1 MVAIIY
7 DGRMNMP
14 LISREINKNVK
25 AYGELV
31 GLERNFDI
39 LNKQMIIGERLAEFF
54 MIDGFVKDDVMEKI
68 LESFLSVKKEDLPPS
83 YEDFVKMIPYTEVTV
98 QRTYE
103 DAALDMLKGIT
114 CMFLDGYPCAFMIDC
129 RSYPAR
135 SVSEPW
141 KNRVLRGSRDG
152 FVETIVAN
160 ISLLRRRIRTTDF
173 CVKAVKG
180 GKMSNTDIAF
190 AYIQGKADEKLL
202 DSLVKRVKNISVEAL
217 TMNIESVAE
226 MLLQGPY
233 INPFPKFK
241 YSERPDTAA
250 AAIFDGN
257 IVILVDNSP
266 AVIIVPTSIFDV
278 MEEAD
283 DFYFPP
289 LTGTYIKWSRY
300 IMNIVSLIVTPVWI
314 MLLNNPQVVPEWLK
328 FILIEEG
335 GSTVPV
341 LLQLLLLEFAVDG
354 LRLAAV
360 NTPTLLSTPL
370 SVIAGIVVGEYAVS
384 SGWFDSETLLYMA
397 LVTIGTYTQTSY
409 EIGYAIKFF
418 RIILL
423 FLTWFFDIWGLVIGL
438 VIFILTI
445 AFNKTLSGKSYLYP
459 LIPFNWNMLKRKL
472 IRVRLGKEK

>member
-1 MVAIIY
+1 MS
-7 DGRMNMP
+7 
-14 LISREINKNVK
+14 LISKDIKETVK
-25 AYGELV
+25 EYK
-31 GLERNFDI
+31 GLIGPERNFDI

-54 MIDGFVKDDVMEKI
+54 MIDAFVKDDIMEKL
-68 LESFLSVKKEDLPPS
+68 LESFLSVKKEDMP
-83 YEDFVKMIPYTEVTV
+83 EDYKDFLKLITYTEVNV
-98 QRTYE
+98 KFTYE
-103 DAALDMLKGIT
+103 EAAADMLKGIT
-114 CMFLDGYPCAFMIDC
+114 CMFVEGYPCAFMIDC

-135 SVSEPW
+135 GVSEPW

-152 FVETIVAN
+152 FVETIAANVA
-160 ISLLRRRIRTTDF
+160 LLRRRIRTTDF
-173 CVKAVKG
+173 CVKACSG
-180 GKMSNTDIAF
+180 GTLSRTDIAF

-202 DSLVKRVKNISVEAL
+202 DKLMKKVNNIKVEAL
-217 TMNIESVAE
+217 TMNIESLAE
-226 MLLQGPY
+226 MLLEGPY

-266 AVIIVPTSIFDV
+266 AVLIVPTSIFDV

-289 LTGTYIKWSRY
+289 VTGTYIKWSRY
-300 IMNIVSLIVTPVWI
+300 IMNIVSLVVTPVWI
-314 MLLNNPQVVPEWLK
+314 MFLNNPGKVPEWLE

-341 LLQLLLLEFAVDG
+341 LVQLLLLEFAVDG

-384 SGWFDSETLLYMA
+384 SGWFDAEALLYMA

-418 RIILL
+418 RILL
-423 FLTWFFDIWGLVIGL
+423 LVLVWFFDVWGFVAGMIILV
-438 VIFILTI
+438 LTVV
-445 AFNKTLSGKSYLYP
+445 FNKTISGKSYIYP
-459 LIPFNWNMLKRKL
+459 LVPFNWNMLKRKL